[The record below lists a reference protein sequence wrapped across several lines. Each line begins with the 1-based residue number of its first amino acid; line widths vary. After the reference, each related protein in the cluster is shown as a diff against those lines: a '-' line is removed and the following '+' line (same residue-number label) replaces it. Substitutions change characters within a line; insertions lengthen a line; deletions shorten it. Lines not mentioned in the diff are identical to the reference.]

1 MTEKGDDEACSGG
14 GAFFTD
20 GKSSHGNSGGHLG
33 DGEKGVEPT
42 KRFAGHGNP

>member
-1 MTEKGDDEACSGG
+1 VTEKGDDEACSGG

-20 GKSSHGNSGGHLG
+20 GKSGDGNSGGHLG